1 METQQTILSLSQ
13 GQGKSAIL
21 EDFTEEVTFELA
33 LKVEWEFAQRRSRGR
48 TFQKEEVVST

>member
-21 EDFTEEVTFELA
+21 EDFTEETTVELA

-48 TFQKEEVVST
+48 TFQKEEVAHT